1 MKSETR
7 SLLGRYRLG
16 RIIGS
21 GGMGTVVLAT
31 DELLG
36 RQVALKL
43 LREDLAD
50 DHRALARF
58 RQEARIAASLSHPGI
73 ASVYDFAEE
82 HGRQAIVME
91 LLDGHDLHTILGR
104 DGPME
109 PAAAAGI
116 LAEVAEALDYA
127 HRLGA
132 VHRDVKPAN
141 IFLTHSGTV
150 KLTDFGVAHAGGMDQ
165 LTTTGAVV
173 GTPDYLSPEQVRG
186 ELSTPLSDVYSLGT
200 VAFQLLTGRVPFSGD
215 NPIAV
220 ATARLGAVAPSPQAL
235 NPRVGDELDAV
246 VRRAM
251 DPLPQNRFPSAGAMA
266 LALRAAGAVRAVPP
280 VAALGEAPG
289 TMQIPASP
297 ATLVEM
303 AGLVDPPASPTSSLP
318 LASVLAP
325 EPIRRGSSPRQAARS
340 GRRSRWRWLW
350 ATLLIVAMAGLSFD
364 IVATWRRANEPRPVP
379 NWRGFTYD
387 AAASDA
393 RAHGF
398 RVRLVQQSSE
408 APANQ
413 VLGSDPA
420 PGTKLKR
427 GATVTLDVS
436 LGNQFPLD
444 NVISKNVTDAE
455 AILQGQG
462 LSPVVSPQTVPGPT
476 AGEVVAQDPAA
487 STAVVKGATVTLT
500 VTAVPQPS
508 PQPTPQ
514 VHPGK
519 QNGGGGLLGGLLN
532 LFGMSGP
539 TTTGPSPTGPQ
550 KHRVGG

>member
-1 MKSETR
+1 MRSETR

-43 LREDLAD
+43 LREDLAG
-50 DHRALARF
+50 DHRCLARF

-82 HGRQAIVME
+82 HGRHAIVME
-91 LLDGHDLHTILGR
+91 LLDGQDLHTILGR

-127 HRLGA
+127 HRRGA

-141 IFLTHSGTV
+141 IFLTRSGTV

-186 ELSTPLSDVYSLGT
+186 EQSTPRSDVYSLGA
-200 VAFQLLTGRVPFSGD
+200 VAFQLLTGRPPFSGD

-220 ATARLGAVAPSPQAL
+220 ATARLGALAPSPQAV
-235 NPRVGDELDAV
+235 NPRVSDELDAV

-251 DPLPQNRFPSAGAMA
+251 DPLAENRFASAGAMA
-266 LALRAAGAVRAVPP
+266 PALRAAAGRVRVVPP
-280 VAALGEAPG
+280 VTVLGDAPG
-289 TMQIPASP
+289 TVQIPASP
-297 ATLVEM
+297 ATLVDM
-303 AGLVDPPASPTSSLP
+303 PGPVPGPASR
-318 LASVLAP
+318 AG
-325 EPIRRGSSPRQAARS
+325 RGSSGGPRARS
-340 GRRSRWRWLW
+340 GRRSRWGWLW
-350 ATLLIVAMAGLSFD
+350 AALLIVAMAGLSFD

-379 NWRGFTYD
+379 NWKGFTYD
-387 AAASDA
+387 AAAGDA
-393 RAHGF
+393 RGLGF
-398 RVRLVQQSSE
+398 KVRPAQRSSE

-413 VLGSDPA
+413 VLGSHPA

-462 LSPVVSPQTVPGPT
+462 LSPVVSPQTVPGAT
-476 AGEVVAQDPAA
+476 AGQVVAQDPAA
-487 STAVVKGATVTLT
+487 SAAVVKGTTVTLT

-508 PQPTPQ
+508 PQPAPQ
-514 VHPGK
+514 GNPGN
-519 QNGGGGLLGGLLN
+519 QNGGGGLLGGLFN

-539 TTTGPSPTGPQ
+539 APTGAP
-550 KHRVGG
+550 KHHGGGG